1 LNNIKEDFM
10 IITKEYLNNNPNY
23 IFVFGDNTLR
33 KGKGGAAKLR
43 DEPNSYGFITKKYPN
58 NQNNSFYKP
67 EEYQYVFDIE
77 FEKLKDLI
85 IKNPNKKFLISKL
98 GAGLANKYHIFE
110 EIIEPQLQKLKKYLN
125 VSFLY

>member
-1 LNNIKEDFM
+1 M

-23 IFVFGDNTLR
+23 IFIFGDNTLR

>member
-98 GAGLANKYHIFE
+98 GAGLANRYHIFE